1 MGTGVTCSDLFCCY
15 PLRLRII
22 KLYEL
27 IQFSQNKMHL
37 ERVDLMVRNWAEVPV
52 EKGAGK
58 IF

>member
-1 MGTGVTCSDLFCCY
+1 MSTGVACSDLYCSY

-27 IQFSQNKMHL
+27 IQFSQNKLHL

-52 EKGAGK
+52 EKGALK